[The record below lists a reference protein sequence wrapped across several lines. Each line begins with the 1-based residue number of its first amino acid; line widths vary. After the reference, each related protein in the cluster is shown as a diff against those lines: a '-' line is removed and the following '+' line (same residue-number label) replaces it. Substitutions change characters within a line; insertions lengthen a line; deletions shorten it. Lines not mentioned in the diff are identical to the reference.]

1 MSFKKF
7 LHFDGKISKEDQEF
21 YILKNKAAEYYRANG
36 IPQKIEEVLNEMF
49 YEKPDDIYGYLA
61 NYFSGFSR
69 PPVIRAITGREVCD
83 ARGEPALR
91 ADVYCVIRNEEK
103 LVCSAVITGVDDDV
117 EESEDVVANGN
128 HQQVSVAMALEW
140 IREHLSSMLHGF
152 NPTHQT
158 HLDKLLSDFLLA
170 RYLEDQDA
178 RRGEEKNVE
187 EKRETEN
194 DVTPP
199 PAPTKDKKGRE
210 KGKKGNGGEKPVPP
224 PEPSVPVLP
233 GAIAVAAISLAAA
246 KSAASLTGVPLY
258 KHITTLR
265 DPQALS
271 AVPLPKPLLTV
282 LSCGKTSAGKLN
294 LLEEM
299 ILLPTAPYTARQ
311 IIGMGLELQREI
323 KRMTMTA
330 ASKTGPVVLGVSEGG
345 ALQLSFDRAEQALDL
360 VMEACLN
367 LGLSIGSDLRLAIN
381 CAAHTLMDYPRG
393 KYEVMA
399 GCLKSPDELVDM
411 LVGLVR
417 KYPAIAALI
426 DPFRKEDVEQ
436 WMKLSSLIG
445 QSCCLIADMAYCYLP
460 RWRDAKPLPPGVTWL
475 TLRHRSEMTL
485 TDLLH
490 AVTEQREG
498 ETILAASGDEI
509 GDDSL
514 VDVAVGLGVSFL
526 KLGGMSGGW
535 RMNKYNRLLCIQME
549 MEEQDILAEMREVK
563 LTGSK

>member
-1 MSFKKF
+1 KMSFKKF

-49 YEKPDDIYGYLA
+49 YEKPDDIYGYL
-61 NYFSGFSR
+61 
-69 PPVIRAITGREVCD
+69 
-83 ARGEPALR
+83 
-91 ADVYCVIRNEEK
+91 

-187 EKRETEN
+187 KRETEN

-265 DPQALS
+265 DPQ
-271 AVPLPKPLLTV
+271 
-282 LSCGKTSAGKLN
+282 
-294 LLEEM
+294 
-299 ILLPTAPYTARQ
+299 

-330 ASKTGPVVLGVSEGG
+330 ASKTGVTPVFLSPSFLQPVVLGVSEGG

-490 AVTEQREG
+490 AVTEQRGIVILCFCVSAEG

-563 LTGSK
+563 LTLAASDLEEPVHAHQLQAPPNT